1 MAGPCGPATDR
12 LTPTA
17 PTEEDAVRLVSFEG
31 GFGRLE
37 DGAVV
42 PMGPSLVDWLAFGT
56 QGVATGRPLPLAE
69 TRLLAPVP
77 RPGKIV
83 CIGLNY
89 RDHARETGQEIP
101 SEPVLFSKY
110 ANSVV
115 GPGADVVVP
124 PEADRIDYEAE
135 LAVVIGRRASA
146 VSADQALGH
155 VAGYACAND
164 VSSRSLQFRS
174 SQWLLGKA
182 IDTFLP
188 IGPYL
193 VTADEV
199 PDPQALGIRC
209 LVNDEVRQ
217 HSDTGQMIFGVAELV
232 AFASRTITL
241 EPGDV
246 LITGT
251 PSGVGMAADP
261 PRYLRLGDRMRVEID
276 GLGELDNTLR
286 ARS

>member
-1 MAGPCGPATDR
+1 M
-12 LTPTA
+12 
-17 PTEEDAVRLVSFEG
+17 RLVSFEG
-31 GFGRLE
+31 GFGRVE
-37 DGAVV
+37 GDSVV

-56 QGVATGRPLPLAE
+56 QGLATGEPRPLAE
-69 TRLLAPVP
+69 LRLLAPVP

-83 CIGLNY
+83 CVGLNY
-89 RDHARETGQEIP
+89 RDHARETGQPIP
-101 SEPVLFSKY
+101 SEPVLFAKF

-124 PEADRIDYEAE
+124 PEAGQVDYEAE
-135 LAVVIGRRASA
+135 LAVVVGRRASA
-146 VSADQALGH
+146 VAADRALDH

-188 IGPYL
+188 LGPFL

-209 LVNDEVRQ
+209 LVNDELRQ
-217 HSDTGQMIFGVAELV
+217 SSTTGQMVFGVAELV
-232 AFASRTITL
+232 SFASRTITL
-241 EPGDV
+241 EAGDLLV
-246 LITGT
+246 TGT

-261 PRYLRLGDRMRVEID
+261 PRFLGPGDRMRVEID
-276 GLGELDNTLR
+276 GLGALDNTVR
-286 ARS
+286 ARP

>member
-1 MAGPCGPATDR
+1 
-12 LTPTA
+12 
-17 PTEEDAVRLVSFEG
+17 VRLVSFEG
-31 GFGRLE
+31 GFGRVE
-37 DGAVV
+37 DGTVV
-42 PMGPSLVDWLAFGT
+42 PMGPSLADWLAFGT
-56 QGVATGRPLPLAE
+56 QSVATGAPRPLAE
-69 TRLLAPVP
+69 LRLLAPLP

-83 CIGLNY
+83 CVGLNY
-89 RDHARETGQEIP
+89 RDHANETGQPIP

-124 PEADRIDYEAE
+124 PDADKIDYEAE

-146 VSADQALGH
+146 VPTGEALDH
-155 VAGYACAND
+155 VAGYTCAND

-188 IGPYL
+188 LGPYL

-209 LVNDEVRQ
+209 LVNDELRQ
-217 HSDTGQMIFGVAELV
+217 SSDTGQMIFGVAELV
-232 AFASRTITL
+232 SFASRTITL

-251 PSGVGMAADP
+251 PAGVGMAADP
-261 PRYLRLGDRMRVEID
+261 PRYLRPGDRMRIEID
-276 GLGELDNTLR
+276 GLGELDNTVR
-286 ARS
+286 ASR